1 LNPEA
6 VSFYSTGIRLAG
18 DLYLPETEAPSERG
32 YPTVV
37 LAQGWGGIKKFFV
50 PDISHEFNKAGFA
63 SLAFDYRG
71 FGASDGARNRLF
83 PLERVADVRAAVAW
97 LSTRAELD
105 IEQVAVYGSSFGGG
119 IALVAAA
126 CDRRIKVAASVVGIA
141 DCERWLRGLRPFWQW
156 REFERRLQ
164 ADELRRVLTGESE
177 VVEPDEVMVR
187 DPASLEHERML
198 LEHYP
203 DRRFFLTLES
213 AQAIREFKPIEC
225 VGQIAPRGTMIV
237 AVVEDVITP
246 YEHSLELF
254 EHASEPKRLLT
265 LSGLTH
271 HEIYTPRHLP
281 GVVAAVAAFCRE
293 VFQTGASTVESPN
306 APALISS
313 STSEAL

>member
-1 LNPEA
+1 MNPEP
-6 VSFYSTGIRLAG
+6 VSFFSSGIELAG
-18 DLYLPETEAPSERG
+18 DLYLPDTPPPTERG
-32 YPTVV
+32 YSTVV

-50 PDISHEFNKAGFA
+50 PEISRAFNDAGFA

-71 FGASDGARNRLF
+71 FGASQGARNRLF

-105 IEQVAVYGSSFGGG
+105 VTQVAVYGSSFGGG

-126 CDRRIKVAASVVGIA
+126 RDPRIKVAASVVGIA
-141 DCERWLRGLRPFWQW
+141 DCERWLRGLRPYWQW
-156 REFERRLQ
+156 REFERRLE
-164 ADELRRVLTGESE
+164 ADELRRVTTGESE
-177 VVEPDEVMVR
+177 VAEPDEVMVR

-198 LEHYP
+198 LETYP
-203 DRRFFLTLES
+203 DRRFFVTLES
-213 AQAIREFKPIEC
+213 AQAIREFKPIES
-225 VGQIAPRGTMIV
+225 VAQIAPRGTMIV

-254 EHASEPKRLLT
+254 DQASEPKRLLT
-265 LSGLTH
+265 LTGLTH

-293 VFQTGASTVESPN
+293 VF
-306 APALISS
+306 
-313 STSEAL
+313 